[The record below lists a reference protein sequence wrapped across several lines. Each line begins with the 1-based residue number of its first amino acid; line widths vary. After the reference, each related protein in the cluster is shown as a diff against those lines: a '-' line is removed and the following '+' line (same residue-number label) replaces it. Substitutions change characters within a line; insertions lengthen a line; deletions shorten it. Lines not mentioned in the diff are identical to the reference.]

1 MIAATWKGLAMSVLA
16 AIAQMSSK
24 VVKTSVL
31 DLLGRNERHLTDLG
45 LTRHDVE
52 RLSGLPTS
60 YFGVRSSTVLT
71 AYEHGETAAFV
82 R

>member
-1 MIAATWKGLAMSVLA
+1 MSVLA
-16 AIAQMSSK
+16 SIARMTSR
-24 VVKTSVL
+24 VVKTSVF
-31 DLLGRNERHLTDLG
+31 DLLGQDERHLTDLG
-45 LTRHDVE
+45 LTRDDVE

>member
-1 MIAATWKGLAMSVLA
+1 MSVLA
-16 AIAQMSSK
+16 TINLISNK
-24 VVKTSVL
+24 VFHGSVF
-31 DLLGRNERHLTDLG
+31 DLLGRNERHLNDMG

-52 RLSGLPTS
+52 EMAGLPST

-71 AYEHGETAAFV
+71 AYEHGETAAFA